1 MVARLVRDQ
10 EVVGS
15 NPVASTK
22 KQTDI
27 FVCLFFDG
35 NSLRRDLR
43 VETRAGAS
51 GLRGG
56 VLSRIAREQTAP
68 ALRAV
73 RRGAPPKAQIPS
85 PRPKKHLNFD
95 TMGIKIAVLSFCL
108 NGLISR
114 AFRLLRCLLLPG
126 RTIARRQSSAQRHRM
141 AVGYR
146 LFLGLPFNL
155 WAIVYS

>member
-1 MVARLVRDQ
+1 
-10 EVVGS
+10 
-15 NPVASTK
+15 
-22 KQTDI
+22 
-27 FVCLFFDG
+27 
-35 NSLRRDLR
+35 
-43 VETRAGAS
+43 
-51 GLRGG
+51 
-56 VLSRIAREQTAP
+56 
-68 ALRAV
+68 
-73 RRGAPPKAQIPS
+73 
-85 PRPKKHLNFD
+85 
-95 TMGIKIAVLSFCL
+95 MGIKIAVLSFCL

>member
-1 MVARLVRDQ
+1 MRAWQ
-10 EVVGS
+10 QKE
-15 NPVASTK
+15 K
-22 KQTDI
+22 I
-27 FVCLFFDG
+27 
-35 NSLRRDLR
+35 SL
-43 VETRAGAS
+43 TNRAGFAIIDWHLKMNRDHLPS
-51 GLRGG
+51 SMWR
-56 VLSRIAREQTAP
+56 SRVAGRARTIGN
-68 ALRAV
+68 RVTVKSRSRV
-73 RRGAPPKAQIPS
+73 RIPPS
-85 PRPKKHLNFD
+85 PPKKHLNFD

>member
-1 MVARLVRDQ
+1 MVEGAALEMLCSQKEPRVRI
-10 EVVGS
+10 
-15 NPVASTK
+15 P
-22 KQTDI
+22 
-27 FVCLFFDG
+27 
-35 NSLRRDLR
+35 NS
-43 VETRAGAS
+43 
-51 GLRGG
+51 
-56 VLSRIAREQTAP
+56 P
-68 ALRAV
+68 
-73 RRGAPPKAQIPS
+73 
-85 PRPKKHLNFD
+85 PKKHLNFD
-95 TMGIKIAVLSFCL
+95 TMGIKIEVLSFCL

>member
-1 MVARLVRDQ
+1 MPGRPVPRKGTWKRI
-10 EVVGS
+10 EVVVTS
-15 NPVASTK
+15 
-22 KQTDI
+22 
-27 FVCLFFDG
+27 
-35 NSLRRDLR
+35 R
-43 VETRAGAS
+43 TRNAVVREGTW
-51 GLRGG
+51 
-56 VLSRIAREQTAP
+56 VRI
-68 ALRAV
+68 
-73 RRGAPPKAQIPS
+73 PPLP
-85 PRPKKHLNFD
+85 PKKHLNFD

-155 WAIVYS
+155 WAIVYLPNSNDSNSMKHIKITGNILKTASESAIIKMVFYTL